1 MSPELLLKQDFL
13 TEEEFAIMRKH
24 AEYGSAV
31 IGRVPGFSDVCDIIV
46 SHHERYDGAGYPH
59 GTAGTAIPLGGRIL
73 AVADPRACWSNAR
86 GVLHSTPW

>member
-31 IGRVPGFSDVCDIIV
+31 IGRVPGFSDVCDIV
-46 SHHERYDGAGYPH
+46 ASHHE
-59 GTAGTAIPLGGRIL
+59 
-73 AVADPRACWSNAR
+73 
-86 GVLHSTPW
+86 